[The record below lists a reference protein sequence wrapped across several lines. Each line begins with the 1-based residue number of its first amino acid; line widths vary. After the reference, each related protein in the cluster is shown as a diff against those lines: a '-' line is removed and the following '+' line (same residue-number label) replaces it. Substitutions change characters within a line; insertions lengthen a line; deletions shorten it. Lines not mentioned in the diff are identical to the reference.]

1 MTLLTGQQ
9 MCHIALETH
18 ENNLEVVRQA
28 RQTIAVMGTPASSVD
43 VKETALPS
51 HRPRSKRKPTLLRPV
66 GSDLP
71 GQLGGGGLKRDNGSH
86 RR

>member
-1 MTLLTGQQ
+1 

-28 RQTIAVMGTPASSVD
+28 RQTIAVMGTAAPSAATEEAPPA
-43 VKETALPS
+43 

-66 GSDLP
+66 ASAPLQSQQQGA
-71 GQLGGGGLKRDNGSH
+71 GAGLKRDKAGS
-86 RR
+86 RK